1 MARTKSSR
9 GAAPFKL
16 RSGNSPLPLF
26 GGLKN
31 IAKKVWG
38 ATPIGM
44 GINALKG
51 NQGGG
56 GGTPGAE
63 ASFDGTPVDP
73 AELAAGKAQKA
84 AMGGTGGSDEKLEA
98 INEILNS

>member
-16 RSGNSPLPLF
+16 RSGKSPLPLF

-31 IAKKVWG
+31 IAKKVFG

-44 GINALKG
+44 AANALKG
-51 NQGGG
+51 DQGGG
-56 GGTPGAE
+56 AADAAAGAV
-63 ASFDGTPVDP
+63 AGAGAVDP

-84 AMGGTGGSDEKLEA
+84 AMGGEGSDQKLEA

>member
-9 GAAPFKL
+9 GVAPFKM
-16 RSGNSPLPLF
+16 RSGNSPLPF
-26 GGLKN
+26 WGGVKKL
-31 IAKKVWG
+31 AKKAFN

-44 GINALKG
+44 AAKALKG
-51 NQGGG
+51 DGGDSGSGVANAQAEMLNQQGAVGG
-56 GGTPGAE
+56 
-63 ASFDGTPVDP
+63 
-73 AELAAGKAQKA
+73 LAGE

>member
-9 GAAPFKL
+9 GVAPFKM
-16 RSGNSPLPLF
+16 RSGNSPLPF
-26 GGLKN
+26 WGGVKKF
-31 IAKKVWG
+31 AKKAFN

-44 GINALKG
+44 AANALKG
-51 NQGGG
+51 AGG
-56 GGTPGAE
+56 GGTPGA
-63 ASFDGTPVDP
+63 AAIDPSQAAVDP

-84 AMGGTGGSDEKLEA
+84 AMGGEGSDQKLEA